1 MPNPGY
7 LRDNWNKTTGLA
19 AYIAGIDVNAL
30 CREYE
35 QLVENAPS
43 RSGQDKCYFVGH
55 SGVTS
60 SGKWSNRKEEHYAVA
75 LCNLGLAWPQPDG
88 GQSRLLDYQVP
99 LKSRQSDR
107 GVGKIDLVGVT
118 DRGRLMV
125 IEVKVAPDRGGSRGD
140 TPVRALME
148 GLRYAAIAWA
158 NVDAIATEAK
168 KCFGATI
175 VKEPPVIQI
184 LADSTWWRSW
194 LHMTGSTRKK
204 SGDWE
209 APFAHLV
216 RAVKNRLGIE
226 IQCLALEDV
235 GLTLGLEGR
244 SPMLDRK
251 PAAHPVHIAQRLIGP
266 KFSRPG

>member
-1 MPNPGY
+1 MPNSGY
-7 LRDNWNKTTGLA
+7 LRDNWNRTTGLA

-43 RSGQDKCYFVGH
+43 RSARDKCYFVGH

-88 GQSRLLDYQVP
+88 GESRLLDYQVP
-99 LKSRQSDR
+99 LKARQSDR

-125 IEVKVAPDRGGSRGD
+125 IEVKIAPERGGSRGD
-140 TPVRALME
+140 TPVRALIE

-158 NVDAIATEAK
+158 NVDAIAAEAK

-175 VKEPPVIQI
+175 VKEPPVVQI
-184 LADSTWWRSW
+184 LADSAWWRGW
-194 LHMTGSTRKK
+194 LEMAGSTRNAA
-204 SGDWE
+204 GDWE
-209 APFAHLV
+209 APFAYLV
-216 RAVKNRLGIE
+216 RALNERLGVE
-226 IQCLALEDV
+226 IQCLALEDAS
-235 GLTLGLEGR
+235 LTMGLEGR
-244 SPMLDRK
+244 PPVLDRE
-251 PAAHPVHIAQRLIGP
+251 PAAHAVDVERRVIGS
-266 KFSRPG
+266 KLHRPG